1 VGLSPRE
8 RRLFDFA
15 LKAREDPHNIGDA
28 EVHALRALG
37 TTDQQFVEVLEVMNL
52 GNSINLFCDALEIE
66 ADHFLTYP
74 ADAPVARGRVEG
86 GNAPAPAP
94 VEMERGG

>member
-1 VGLSPRE
+1 MDLSATE

-28 EVHALRALG
+28 EVETLRVLG
-37 TTDQQFVEVLEVMNL
+37 ATDQQLVEVLEVMNY
-52 GNSINLFCDALEIE
+52 GNSINLFCDVLGIP

-74 ADAPVARGRVEG
+74 ADVPIAS
-86 GNAPAPAP
+86 
-94 VEMERGG
+94 